1 MESKSDKPKKEQGK
15 TPRKTKILA
24 VGAMKEKDFRDQI
37 RILTDVG
44 FSASEI
50 AEITGKNVNTVNV
63 TKTLMKK
70 KKAETNK
77 NEVDKEDV

>member
-1 MESKSDKPKKEQGK
+1 MDEKKLFEKLDKIS
-15 TPRKTKILA
+15 KILA
-24 VGAMKEKDFRDQI
+24 IGAMKDKEFREQI
-37 RILTDVG
+37 KILSEIG

-70 KKAETNK
+70 KNGR
-77 NEVDKEDV
+77 

>member
-1 MESKSDKPKKEQGK
+1 MDEKKLFEKLDKIS
-15 TPRKTKILA
+15 KILA
-24 VGAMKEKDFRDQI
+24 VGAMREKEFRDQI

-70 KKAETNK
+70 KNG
-77 NEVDKEDV
+77 